1 MKQTLLPF
9 FLFLS
14 VKIFAQADVAKKTA
28 PPVKIFYSQK
38 LINAKT
44 TEVLGKGILAFEV
57 THNFGDIAGTN
68 GGVKRFFGLDNA
80 SDVRIGFQ
88 LGLSDKLN
96 IVAARA
102 KGAGIVQQLY
112 ELGLKYQVA
121 QQKEDPSHP
130 LAVTVYVNNVISGMQ
145 ANTVIDQE
153 NSFTTTGSRMSQAA
167 QVMLARKIGKAGL
180 QLSPTYVHTNY
191 VQPGDDK
198 NLFALGFAARIPL
211 SSTMFLLVDYFH
223 SFRSTSS
230 KDFYNSQGI
239 KFYDALGAGLEI
251 LTAGHVFH
259 INFTNSTEIIENRF
273 LPRTVTSWGKG
284 QFRWGFSIA
293 RNFSVFTSKK

>member
-1 MKQTLLPF
+1 MKQALLLL

-14 VKIFAQADVAKKTA
+14 VEAFTQSDVTNKTS
-28 PPVKIFYSQK
+28 PPIKVFYSQK
-38 LINAKT
+38 LINSKT
-44 TEVLGKGILAFEV
+44 VEVLQRGILAFEV

-96 IVAARA
+96 IIAARA
-102 KGAGIVQQLY
+102 KGAGIVQQLW

-121 QQKEDPSHP
+121 QQKEDAAHP
-130 LAVTVYVNNVISGMQ
+130 LAITIYANNVISGMQ
-145 ANTVIDQE
+145 ANTVADQE
-153 NSFTTTGSRMSQAA
+153 NSFSGTSSRMSQVV
-167 QVMLARKIGKAGL
+167 QVMLARKIGKTGL

-198 NLFALGFAARIPL
+198 NLFALGAAARIPL
-211 SSTMFLLVDYFH
+211 SSRMFLLVDYFH

-239 KFYDALGAGLEI
+239 KFYDVLGAGLEI

-259 INFTNSTEIIENRF
+259 INFTNSTEILENRF

-284 QFRWGFSIA
+284 QFRWGFAIA
-293 RNFSVFTSKK
+293 RNFSVFKSKK